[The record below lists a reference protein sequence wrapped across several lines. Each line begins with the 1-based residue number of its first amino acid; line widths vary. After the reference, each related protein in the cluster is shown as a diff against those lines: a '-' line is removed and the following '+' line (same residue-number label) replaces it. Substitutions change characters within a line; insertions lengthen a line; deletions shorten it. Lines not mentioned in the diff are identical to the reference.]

1 MLECAGL
8 FQPLFVV
15 SGSCQGIEISLDS
28 EALPFGAV
36 VQKSSSSRKLMMLN
50 TGDIGARFKWDH
62 RRFEPDFTIQPTE
75 GYISPG
81 MEVPFEVTFHPHE
94 ISQDIR
100 YQVRAGYMNGGLGLI
115 HTERKR

>member
-28 EALPFGAV
+28 EAIPFGAV
-36 VQKSSSSRKLMMLN
+36 VQKSSSARKLIMVN

-62 RRFEPDFTIQPTE
+62 RRFEPDFSITPTE

-81 MEVPFEVTFHPHE
+81 MEVPFEVTFHPQE

-100 YQVRAGYMNGGLGLI
+100 YEVRLFSF
-115 HTERKR
+115 KS